1 MQALWM
7 LAAAFF
13 FATMA
18 VCVKIASEH
27 FNSAELVFYRGLLGM
42 LFMWALARVR
52 GVRLATRFPRMHM
65 WRSLVG
71 VIALGT
77 WFYAIA
83 HLPLATAM
91 TLNYMSSV
99 WIAAFLVGGAMLMGV
114 LPARGILRPAQDER
128 QSESVGAIE
137 PSAAPT
143 QASSA
148 PCSSERGSATPKA
161 REATSVGARSTAGP
175 PQGGTD
181 PCFSERG
188 SATPKAREATSVG
201 AIFSQGPLV
210 LTVITGFIGVVM
222 MLRPTLEQN
231 QAFAGLI
238 GLMSGL
244 LAAFAYMQVMALA
257 RVGEPE
263 TRTVFYFA
271 LGSALAGGLG
281 MGVAGVSE
289 WHGKPALWLIPL
301 GVLASLGQLCMTR
314 AYSLAKT
321 HHATLLVANLQYS
334 GIVFGAVYSLLLFGD
349 QIALIGWAGMAL
361 IVASGMA
368 ATFLRARAAPDSPAE
383 EH

>member
-13 FATMA
+13 FASMA
-18 VCVKIASEH
+18 VCVKFASDH

-42 LFMWALARVR
+42 FFMWALARSR
-52 GVRLATRFPRMHM
+52 GISLATRYPGMHM

-71 VIALGT
+71 VISLGA

-99 WIAAFLVGGAMLMGV
+99 WIAAFLVGGALLMGL
-114 LPARGILRPAQDER
+114 LPARGERPL
-128 QSESVGAIE
+128 V
-137 PSAAPT
+137 AA
-143 QASSA
+143 
-148 PCSSERGSATPKA
+148 
-161 REATSVGARSTAGP
+161 AGL
-175 PQGGTD
+175 
-181 PCFSERG
+181 
-188 SATPKAREATSVG
+188 
-201 AIFSQGPLV
+201 SQGPLV
-210 LTVITGFIGVVM
+210 LTVITGFIGVIM
-222 MLRPTLEQN
+222 MLRPTIEQN
-231 QAFAGLI
+231 QAFAGLV

-271 LGSALAGGLG
+271 VGSAVAGGLA

-289 WHGKPALWLIPL
+289 WHWKPALWLIPL

-314 AYSLAKT
+314 AYTLAKT
-321 HHATLLVANLQYS
+321 RSATLVVANLQYS
-334 GIVFGAVYSLLLFGD
+334 GIVFGAIYSLLLFGERLP
-349 QIALIGWAGMAL
+349 LIGWAGMAL
-361 IVASGMA
+361 IMASGIA
-368 ATFLRARAAPDSPAE
+368 ATVLRARAAPGAPAE

>member
-18 VCVKIASEH
+18 VCVKFASEY
-27 FNSAELVFYRGLLGM
+27 FNSAELVFYRGALGL
-42 LFMWALARVR
+42 LFMWALARAR
-52 GVRLATRFPRMHM
+52 GVTLATAYPGMHM

-71 VIALGT
+71 VISLGA

-99 WIAAFLVGGAMLMGV
+99 WIAAFLVGGALLMGL
-114 LPARGILRPAQDER
+114 LPARGDRPA
-128 QSESVGAIE
+128 I
-137 PSAAPT
+137 PAA
-143 QASSA
+143 S
-148 PCSSERGSATPKA
+148 GL
-161 REATSVGARSTAGP
+161 
-175 PQGGTD
+175 
-181 PCFSERG
+181 
-188 SATPKAREATSVG
+188 
-201 AIFSQGPLV
+201 SQGPLV
-210 LTVITGFIGVVM
+210 MTVVAGFIGVIM
-222 MLRPTLEQN
+222 MLRPTIEQN
-231 QAFAGLI
+231 QAFAGLV

-271 LGSALAGGLG
+271 VGSAVAGGLA
-281 MGVAGVSE
+281 MTVVGVSE
-289 WHGKPALWLIPL
+289 WHWRPALWLIPL

-321 HHATLLVANLQYS
+321 RSATLLVANLQYS
-334 GIVFGAVYSLLLFGD
+334 GIVFGAVYSLLLFGERLP
-349 QIALIGWAGMAL
+349 LIGWAGMAL
-361 IVASGMA
+361 IMASGIA
-368 ATFLRARAAPDSPAE
+368 ATVLRARAAPGAPAE

>member
-13 FATMA
+13 FASMA

-42 LFMWALARVR
+42 LFMWALARTQ
-52 GVRLATRFPRMHM
+52 GISLATRFASMHM

-71 VIALGT
+71 VISLGA

-99 WIAAFLVGGAMLMGV
+99 WIAAFLVGGAMLMGL
-114 LPARGILRPAQDER
+114 LPARGGILRQAQDER
-128 QSESVGAIE
+128 NTARVGAL
-137 PSAAPT
+137 SN
-143 QASSA
+143 
-148 PCSSERGSATPKA
+148 
-161 REATSVGARSTAGP
+161 
-175 PQGGTD
+175 
-181 PCFSERG
+181 
-188 SATPKAREATSVG
+188 
-201 AIFSQGPLV
+201 QGPLV
-210 LTVITGFIGVVM
+210 LTVIAGFAGVVM
-222 MLRPTLEQN
+222 MLRPTIEQN

-244 LAAFAYMQVMALA
+244 LAAFAYMQVMALG

-271 LGSALAGGLG
+271 VGSAVAGALG
-281 MGVAGVSE
+281 MGVAGISE
-289 WHGKPALWLIPL
+289 WHWKPALWLLPL
-301 GVLASLGQLCMTR
+301 GLLASLGQLCMTR

-321 HHATLLVANLQYS
+321 RSATLVVANLQYS
-334 GIVFGAVYSLLLFGD
+334 GIVFGAFYSLLLFGD
-349 QIALIGWAGMAL
+349 HIPLIGWAGMVL
-361 IVASGMA
+361 IVASGIA
-368 ATFLRARAAPDSPAE
+368 ATVLRARAAPDSPAE

>member
-13 FATMA
+13 FASMA
-18 VCVKIASEH
+18 VCVKIASAH

-42 LFMWALARVR
+42 LFMWALARSR
-52 GVRLATRFPRMHM
+52 GVTLATRFPGMHM

-71 VIALGT
+71 VISLGA

-99 WIAAFLVGGAMLMGV
+99 WIATFLVGGALLMGL
-114 LPARGILRPAQDER
+114 LPARGGRAARQATSAGVPSAPAGAAEPVLPGRSAPEGLEPAAPNLLEQVWTGDRSEASGERRPAR
-128 QSESVGAIE
+128 PRVVRA
-137 PSAAPT
+137 
-143 QASSA
+143 
-148 PCSSERGSATPKA
+148 
-161 REATSVGARSTAGP
+161 
-175 PQGGTD
+175 
-181 PCFSERG
+181 
-188 SATPKAREATSVG
+188 ATSVG
-201 AIFSQGPLV
+201 AISSQGPLV
-210 LTVITGFIGVVM
+210 LTVIAGFIGVIM
-222 MLRPTLEQN
+222 MLRPTIEQN

-271 LGSALAGGLG
+271 VGSAVAGALG
-281 MGVAGVSE
+281 MGLAGVSE
-289 WHGKPALWLIPL
+289 WHWQPALWLLPL

-314 AYSLAKT
+314 AYSLART
-321 HHATLLVANLQYS
+321 RSATLLVANLQYS
-334 GIVFGAVYSLLLFGD
+334 GIVFGALYSLMLFGD
-349 QIALIGWAGMAL
+349 RIPLTGWAGMAL
-361 IVASGMA
+361 IVASGIA
-368 ATFLRARAAPDSPAE
+368 ATFLRSRAAPDSPAE